1 MGDQSLIENYFV
13 NEINLA
19 IRNLKLKEKSI
30 NDLYYEIQTIEKT
43 VIIGDIE
50 DVLINFIDLR
60 IFLSKCDDP
69 YDEPDSIW
77 QIETPYIISYSSD
90 IDDYSL
96 LINFPDF
103 IINEDI
109 DGLYNATGMY
119 NLTFKKLIKTLN
131 SMKKVDMSK
140 IDINDGDDFTYCD

>member
-1 MGDQSLIENYFV
+1 
-13 NEINLA
+13 
-19 IRNLKLKEKSI
+19 
-30 NDLYYEIQTIEKT
+30 
-43 VIIGDIE
+43 
-50 DVLINFIDLR
+50 LR
-60 IFLSKCDDP
+60 IFLTKCDDP

-109 DGLYNATGMY
+109 DGLYNATGMN

-131 SMKKVDMSK
+131 SLKKVDMSK
-140 IDINDGDDFTYCD
+140 VDINDGDDFTYCD